1 MKEAR
6 AARTEAART
15 RGHPAN
21 TNTLGGRLRAR
32 RKALGWTQMHLAS
45 LVGTSQAVIQKIE
58 NGKSLR
64 PRILEEI
71 AEVLQ
76 VRPSWLMF
84 GVHEVDDLNPEAI
97 EIARAWAKLE
107 ESRRAALRQEIL
119 KESGASNANYA

>member
-1 MKEAR
+1 MKEAN
-6 AARTEAART
+6 AARTVSARRT
-15 RGHPAN
+15 RHPAN

-71 AEVLQ
+71 AEVLK

-107 ESRRAALRQEIL
+107 ESRRSALRETIL
-119 KESGASNANYA
+119 KESGTSTASYA